1 MSTGKIPLN
10 NICSMYLVHKRTL
23 DGKNSDN
30 SFGCELNLEA
40 YLKNKL
46 LSTGNLSIFISTFE
60 GLLKTHHYLV

>member
-1 MSTGKIPLN
+1 
-10 NICSMYLVHKRTL
+10 MYVVHKRTL

-46 LSTGNLSIFISTFE
+46 
-60 GLLKTHHYLV
+60 